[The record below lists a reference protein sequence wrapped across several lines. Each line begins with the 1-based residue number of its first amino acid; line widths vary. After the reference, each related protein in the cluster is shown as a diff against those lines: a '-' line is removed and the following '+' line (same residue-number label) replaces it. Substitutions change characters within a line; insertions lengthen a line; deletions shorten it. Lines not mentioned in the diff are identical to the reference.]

1 MSKANFLILVIFFTI
16 NILKLEIPLGKSK
29 KLKSFNLLKYLKSYK
44 ICKSYCIFS
53 KNGNYLM
60 NIGNQTINPSK
71 IICIGTNYMDHI
83 EETGLD
89 VPKEPVLFPKT
100 LNCLIS
106 NNDPI
111 IYPRFLYNQ
120 RKYNRVDYEV
130 ELAFIIKDR
139 CKYVPKEDVYNHIL
153 GYTVFNDITARKMQA
168 KDIVSKLPWFRSKSF
183 DTFGPIGPRIVDTD
197 EIKDPHNLNI
207 NLKLNGEI
215 KQSSNTKHLL
225 FKIPELLEYISTI
238 LTLEPGDIIATGTPS
253 GIGSMQPGDLIEAT
267 IEKIGTLVNNVVME
281 GE

>member
-1 MSKANFLILVIFFTI
+1 MII
-16 NILKLEIPLGKSK
+16 GKH
-29 KLKSFNLLKYLKSYK
+29 
-44 ICKSYCIFS
+44 
-53 KNGNYLM
+53 
-60 NIGNQTINPSK
+60 TINPTK
-71 IICIGTNYMDHI
+71 IICVGTNYMDHI
-83 EETGLD
+83 EETKLD

-106 NNDPI
+106 NNEPI
-111 IYPRFLYNQ
+111 IYPKFLFNQ

-130 ELAFIIKDR
+130 ELAFLIKDK
-139 CKYVPKEDVYNHIL
+139 CKDVPKGEAYNHIL

-183 DTFGPIGPRIVDTD
+183 DTFGPIGPRIANIK

-207 NLKLNGEI
+207 ELKLNGEI

-225 FKIPELLEYISTI
+225 FKVPELLEYISNFF
-238 LTLEPGDIIATGTPS
+238 TLESGDIVATGTPS
-253 GIGSMQPGDLIEAT
+253 GIGPIQPGDIIEAT
-267 IEKIGTLVNNVVME
+267 IEEIGTLTNNVVLE

>member
-1 MSKANFLILVIFFTI
+1 MK
-16 NILKLEIPLGKSK
+16 
-29 KLKSFNLLKYLKSYK
+29 
-44 ICKSYCIFS
+44 
-53 KNGNYLM
+53 
-60 NIGNQTINPSK
+60 IGNQTINPSK

-111 IYPRFLYNQ
+111 IYPKLLYNQ

-183 DTFGPIGPRIVDTD
+183 DTFAPIGPRIVDTD

-225 FKIPELLEYISTI
+225 FKIPELLEYISAI